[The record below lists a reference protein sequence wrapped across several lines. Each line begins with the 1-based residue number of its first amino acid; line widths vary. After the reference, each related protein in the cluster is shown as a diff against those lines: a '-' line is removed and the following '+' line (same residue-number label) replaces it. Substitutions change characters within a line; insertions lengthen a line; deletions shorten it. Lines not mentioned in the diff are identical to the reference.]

1 MSLKIDRVQLEIVI
15 KNDQSRK
22 RLRELEDQ
30 SRKLKKELR
39 KLPEGTEAWTQKFNQ
54 LKKVQT
60 EMDGLIDKIGLSGL
74 SMKELSQRQKE
85 LNSIMRNLDPRT
97 EEYKKLDA
105 QLHKVKIR
113 MNELR
118 LGANRAK
125 ISLRQMAD
133 TMNRFSVMAA
143 SVIAAITGIVYS
155 IAQLVKGTV
164 NLDDTLAN
172 VMKTTGLT
180 RKEVRE
186 LYSDFRYLNTRTA
199 RKELLALAEQAG
211 RLGKQGKKDI
221 MAFVE
226 VGNKIKTA
234 LGDDLGENADKA
246 ILEVGK
252 ITTLLKVAEKQ
263 GVDYGRAMDMVG
275 SAINEVAANSMAQAP
290 YLIEFTKRTMGL
302 GKQANVSA
310 AQLIGMAATF
320 DESGQKIEL
329 SATAV
334 NKIMVDMFR
343 DYADYAEVAK
353 MKSQDFFKLL
363 QSDANAAFIKLL
375 EGLKGNNEGFATMVK
390 KFDAIDVDGARA
402 TQALSALASN
412 LDRLKI
418 NQVLAN
424 KALSEG
430 TSLTAEYNIKN
441 NNLAG
446 SYEKLGRFIR
456 AKFINS
462 SFLGWL
468 EKVIGKM
475 AEWTVVP
482 LSDKLKKDQI
492 SVNAMVIEMT
502 SLNTSAERRNTLY
515 KELGRIYPEILEGI
529 DEEDINTEKLSAN
542 LAKYNEHMI
551 KKIALQDSEENLAK
565 LREEYGKKAGERA
578 AYEVKMNQIMARLI
592 QSTGKYDTK
601 AKKEA
606 EKIALSTLDIA
617 EKFNAVLA
625 IRAEAEG
632 DSGGLIANRYVNQ
645 VSGLAK
651 LRQEEKE
658 LNEEFEKGL
667 KVYEE
672 MYSSIMSKENKQ
684 SNSLSGSFDFDSYWT
699 SIENELDAIID
710 NFEPIELE
718 LWKPK
723 TFNPKNLSNPEI
735 QQILDLSKQKIQ
747 AYKDANA
754 QEIEQLEANYN
765 REETIRKT
773 EYNKR
778 FRLLKGDQKAQKEL
792 TEKFHEEE
800 LRRKTEHLV
809 ILTTVLENQLK
820 NGIGLEGAILSDEEN
835 AKLQAKLDELK
846 LALSEIGI
854 ELDNLGDDEPSNRE
868 SGGGLGKIT
877 EKIQK
882 AVQIASTITN
892 AISGVFSALS
902 AQENAEMEQY
912 EINMDKRKKLLEN
925 QLENG
930 ALSQEDYNARVN
942 KLDEDTDKKR
952 RELANEQAKRDKA
965 MAIFAALIN
974 TASAVA
980 SALQTP
986 PAPLGIALAAT
997 VGALGLYQV
1006 GVISK
1011 TKVPQYNQGNYLDVI
1026 GQDDGKSYRAKIGKN
1041 ETQLVKEPT
1050 FIPGLGLT
1058 GEGSKPRELV
1068 FSGEDT
1074 QKILNTPALIDAI
1087 NYTIKTPQFFEGN
1100 YTNTITNN
1108 TYEKTFTDPQLVK
1121 SLNGFT
1127 EIMTEIKRE
1136 GLSVPWTKIDEKN
1149 QKMQQLNDSVSIK

>member
-30 SRKLKKELR
+30 SRKLKKELK

-60 EMDGLIDKIGLSGL
+60 EMDGLIDKIGLTGL

-97 EEYKKLDA
+97 EEYKKLDT
-105 QLHKVKIR
+105 QLHKVKLR

-118 LGANRAK
+118 LGANRTK

-155 IAQLVKGTV
+155 VAQLVKGTV
-164 NLDDTLAN
+164 DLDDTLAN

-275 SAINEVAANSMAQAP
+275 SSINEVAANSMAQAP

-343 DYADYAEVAK
+343 DYGDYAEVAG

-363 QSDANAAFIKLL
+363 QTDANEAFVKLL

-390 KFDAIDVDGARA
+390 KFDAIDVNGARA

-418 NQVLAN
+418 NQALAN
-424 KALSEG
+424 KALVEG

-468 EKVIGKM
+468 EKVVSKM
-475 AEWTVVP
+475 SEWTVIP
-482 LSDKLKKDQI
+482 LSDKLRKDKLDI
-492 SVNAMVIEMT
+492 NGLVIEMT
-502 SLNTSAERRNTLY
+502 SLNTSTDRRNTIY
-515 KELGRIYPEILEGI
+515 KELGKIYPGIIKGI
-529 DEEDINTEKLSAN
+529 DQENINVKKLSEN
-542 LAKYNEHMI
+542 LAEYNRHMI
-551 KKIALQDSEENLAK
+551 AKIALQVSAEEMAEKASAVGQKEGEIEAYDIK
-565 LREEYGKKAGERA
+565 LSQLTSIHA
-578 AYEVKMNQIMARLI
+578 AAI
-592 QSTGKYDTK
+592 GKYDMEMM
-601 AKKEA
+601 KEA
-606 EKIALSTLDIA
+606 QEIALSNLDTE
-617 EKFNAVLA
+617 EKFNKVLFLRA
-625 IRAEAEG
+625 QAEAKA
-632 DSGGLIANRYVNQ
+632 I
-645 VSGLAK
+645 
-651 LRQEEKE
+651 
-658 LNEEFEKGL
+658 GL
-667 KVYEE
+667 KVA
-672 MYSSIMSKENKQ
+672 ENKNA
-684 SNSLSGSFDFDSYWT
+684 SSKLSELRAELKSLNTEYDKSFDHYREMESRIMGITSGIGKQNPKTENKGSSASSSYDPST
-699 SIENELDAIID
+699 APEE
-710 NFEPIELE
+710 
-718 LWKPK
+718 
-723 TFNPKNLSNPEI
+723 TFNPKNLGNSEI
-735 QQILDLSKQKIQ
+735 QQIILLSNQKIQ

-754 QEIEQLEANYN
+754 QEIEELEANYN
-765 REETIRKT
+765 REEITRKT

-792 TEKFHEEE
+792 TEKFHKEE

-846 LALSEIGI
+846 L
-854 ELDNLGDDEPSNRE
+854 
-868 SGGGLGKIT
+868 
-877 EKIQK
+877 
-882 AVQIASTITN
+882 
-892 AISGVFSALS
+892 
-902 AQENAEMEQY
+902 
-912 EINMDKRKKLLEN
+912 
-925 QLENG
+925 
-930 ALSQEDYNARVN
+930 
-942 KLDEDTDKKR
+942 
-952 RELANEQAKRDKA
+952 
-965 MAIFAALIN
+965 
-974 TASAVA
+974 
-980 SALQTP
+980 
-986 PAPLGIALAAT
+986 
-997 VGALGLYQV
+997 
-1006 GVISK
+1006 
-1011 TKVPQYNQGNYLDVI
+1011 
-1026 GQDDGKSYRAKIGKN
+1026 
-1041 ETQLVKEPT
+1041 
-1050 FIPGLGLT
+1050 
-1058 GEGSKPRELV
+1058 
-1068 FSGEDT
+1068 
-1074 QKILNTPALIDAI
+1074 
-1087 NYTIKTPQFFEGN
+1087 
-1100 YTNTITNN
+1100 
-1108 TYEKTFTDPQLVK
+1108 
-1121 SLNGFT
+1121 
-1127 EIMTEIKRE
+1127 
-1136 GLSVPWTKIDEKN
+1136 
-1149 QKMQQLNDSVSIK
+1149 